1 MLNPKIAILIL
12 AAGESSR
19 MGKPKQLLK
28 WKDSNLVNYSISKAI
43 QLSPKNVFVVLGCN
57 FEQIKNE
64 IQENNITILENKNW
78 KQGLGNSMAY
88 GIRAISEVL
97 QDVEGVLIMLADQ
110 PLIQTNH
117 FNKLINCFIPDTQQI
132 LATEYVDGSLGVPA
146 FFDKLYLNEIIA
158 LNSDFGA
165 KQLFQK
171 YSESVISIKNLHA
184 HLDIDTFE
192 QYKKLYQENHLK

>member
-64 IQENNITILENKNW
+64 IQENNITILENKNCP
-78 KQGLGNSMAY
+78 
-88 GIRAISEVL
+88 E
-97 QDVEGVLIMLADQ
+97 
-110 PLIQTNH
+110 
-117 FNKLINCFIPDTQQI
+117 I
-132 LATEYVDGSLGVPA
+132 LDP
-146 FFDKLYLNEIIA
+146 
-158 LNSDFGA
+158 
-165 KQLFQK
+165 
-171 YSESVISIKNLHA
+171 
-184 HLDIDTFE
+184 
-192 QYKKLYQENHLK
+192 